1 MNKLRIMGGVS
12 GIMEEEHKSL
22 SDSTV
27 DNDIDDSC
35 NEEDHEIHNDSA
47 TSSSMMSI
55 LERLKS
61 HTPSDFA
68 RKRKVRKNPPVGK
81 KRLVE

>member
-1 MNKLRIMGGVS
+1 
-12 GIMEEEHKSL
+12 MEEEHESL
-22 SDSTV
+22 SDSTF

-47 TSSSMMSI
+47 TSSSTISI

-61 HTPSDFA
+61 PTSSDFA
-68 RKRKVRKNPPVGK
+68 RKRKVRKNPPVDK
-81 KRLVE
+81 KRSK